1 MRDRRPAKFTAPW
14 TWAGPRLLVRSPR
27 PTENNSSADAAVDAS
42 ALARVYKTQPLCS
55 ISAAARLPTLLSAS
69 SKPRSS
75 SRLSSENT
83 LFICPEC
90 FRKAESMRAL
100 PGGVRAPIRTRRSSL
115 LSTRLTKPFAK
126 RRSTAILIEPGVR
139 STIGPIVLTGKGP
152 LCSRTS
158 STPKSE
164 RPSPVSS
171 IPAAAYLVSARIA
184 FIMTSQTCSGSWLL
198 WAIRNLNLLK
208 VYAINYIDFNMLDD
222 MIYGRRR
229 KENLMRTVSAIARY
243 LAGVIFLVFGLNGFL
258 NFIPLPPPGGLAGQF
273 MSALYAT
280 HYLWVIF
287 AFQLVA
293 GVLLLV
299 NRYVPL
305 AVAVLAPVI
314 VNILSF
320 HVLMA
325 PSGLPLALFVA
336 VLWAVIFVDVRP
348 AFAAL
353 FQARVHALT

>member
-1 MRDRRPAKFTAPW
+1 MVRR
-14 TWAGPRLLVRSPR
+14 L
-27 PTENNSSADAAVDAS
+27 NAS
-42 ALARVYKTQPLCS
+42 GHK
-55 ISAAARLPTLLSAS
+55 
-69 SKPRSS
+69 
-75 SRLSSENT
+75 
-83 LFICPEC
+83 
-90 FRKAESMRAL
+90 
-100 PGGVRAPIRTRRSSL
+100 
-115 LSTRLTKPFAK
+115 
-126 RRSTAILIEPGVR
+126 
-139 STIGPIVLTGKGP
+139 
-152 LCSRTS
+152 
-158 STPKSE
+158 
-164 RPSPVSS
+164 
-171 IPAAAYLVSARIA
+171 
-184 FIMTSQTCSGSWLL
+184 
-198 WAIRNLNLLK
+198 NLNLSE
-208 VYAINYIDFNMLDD
+208 VYAINSLEVKRIDAMAGDRHSK
-222 MIYGRRR
+222 G
-229 KENLMRTVSAIARY
+229 EPVMRTVSAIARY

-258 NFIPLPPPGGLAGQF
+258 NFIPLPPPGGIAGQF
-273 MSALYAT
+273 MGALYAS

-353 FQARVHALT
+353 FQARA